1 MLLVDKIK
9 VVLFDLGDTLIYFNG
24 DWDDVLFRSSK
35 VLWKCL
41 SNYGIQVDPDQFLND
56 FTQRMRKYYENR
68 IETLV
73 EYSTSKV
80 LIDTL
85 AQHGFSNI
93 SPDIIRKSLQN
104 MYAVSQ
110 ANWIIEPDA
119 WELLEWLKSNGYRM
133 GLISNASDSD
143 DVFALLKQ
151 HKLMGFFEKILISAD
166 IGIRKPHPSIFLPA
180 IHHFAIS
187 ADQALMV
194 GDTLEMDIKGAIDV
208 GMQTA
213 WISRRSKPD
222 QQSVK
227 ENYQPSIEIQSL
239 SELKSYFS
247 SAINH

>member
-24 DWDDVLFRSSK
+24 DWDDVLHQSSK
-35 VLWKCL
+35 ALWKCL
-41 SNYGIQVDPDQFLND
+41 SKYEIHVEPDQFLQD
-56 FTQRMRKYYENR
+56 FIKRMQNYYGNR

-73 EYSTSKV
+73 EYSTTNV

-85 AQHGFSNI
+85 AYHGYRNI
-93 SPDIIRKSLQN
+93 SPEIIRKTLQK

-110 ANWIIEPDA
+110 AHWKIEPDA
-119 WELLEWLKSNGYRM
+119 WELLNWLKNNGYRM

-151 HKLMGFFEKILISAD
+151 HKLTDFFEQILISAEL
-166 IGIRKPHPSIFLPA
+166 GIRKPHPSIFIPA
-180 IHHFAIS
+180 IQHFSIVPE
-187 ADQALMV
+187 QALMV
-194 GDTLEMDIKGAIDV
+194 GDTLSMDIKGAKDV

-222 QQSVK
+222 QSSFK
-227 ENYQPSIEIQSL
+227 NYFQPSIEIQSL
-239 SELKSYFS
+239 SELISILK
-247 SAINH
+247 I

>member
-24 DWDDVLFRSSK
+24 DWDDVLIQSSQALCK
-35 VLWKCL
+35 SL
-41 SNYGIQVDPDQFLND
+41 SKFEIQVEPHQFLED
-56 FTQRMRKYYENR
+56 FKLRMQNYYGNR

-73 EYSTSKV
+73 EYSTSNV

-85 AQHGFSNI
+85 AYHGHFNI
-93 SPDIIRKSLQN
+93 SPEIIRKTLKK

-110 ANWIIEPDA
+110 AHWNIEPDA
-119 WELLEWLKSNGYRM
+119 WDLLDWLKTNGYRM

-151 HKLMGFFEKILISAD
+151 HRLTGFFDQILISAEL
-166 IGIRKPHPSIFLPA
+166 GIRKPHPSIFLPA
-180 IHHFAIS
+180 IQHFVITPE
-187 ADQALMV
+187 QALMV
-194 GDTLEMDIKGAIDV
+194 GDTLSMDIKGAKDV

-222 QQSVK
+222 QYSFK
-227 ENYQPSIEIQSL
+227 NYFQPSIEIHSL
-239 SELKSYFS
+239 SELKKYLKG
-247 SAINH
+247 